1 MAQILINN
9 ERGET
14 ISLKKNKE
22 QVILNIDNNSIIIR
36 PVNDRI

>member
-14 ISLKKNKE
+14 ISLKTNKE

>member
-14 ISLKKNKE
+14 ISLKTNKE

-36 PVNDRI
+36 PVNDKI

>member
-14 ISLKKNKE
+14 ISLKMNKE